1 MLAGA
6 EGARQRGRG
15 DVTGQGI
22 RAWRPE
28 GSTPAC
34 PRQQAALSDAAQLVR
49 VTVFFFV
56 KAPERCASARLLRRE
71 SFSPVAGLGWAARAD
86 AANWASGCVCV
97 CVCAC
102 RSVGLR
108 KMARDSRAKLAW
120 ARGKKA
126 EIKVGFLWAAHQLP
140 THTTSLALS
149 CAAVRISESCQA
161 WPSFWLLSALF
172 CFMSFDSAAPL
183 RLIFFSFTSFWAL

>member
-1 MLAGA
+1 M
-6 EGARQRGRG
+6 
-15 DVTGQGI
+15 TGQGI
-22 RAWRPE
+22 RAWRRD

-34 PRQQAALSDAAQLVR
+34 LRQQAALSDAAQLVR
-49 VTVFFFV
+49 VCLFFLWWPQSAAFPPACYGE
-56 KAPERCASARLLRRE
+56 KAPPRL
-71 SFSPVAGLGWAARAD
+71 LGWAGRAD
-86 AANWASGCVCV
+86 AANWAGGCVCV